1 MKLCL
6 LSRRLRAVAR
16 RDTPTSN
23 RTVSGEGNMA
33 KFFAITIFVI
43 AIVSAIPILRH
54 TWWMAEDI
62 STHGAPID
70 EQMSETMA
78 EAGISFLASQFILG
92 YFIWKFSNPKPGDKI
107 KTFPGG
113 AKAMVWA
120 AFLLVGTE
128 VLALGVFGVKA
139 WANVY
144 FTPPAANAVPV
155 EVQAG
160 QFAFYFRY
168 PGPDGSFG
176 PIHPDM
182 INEANQNFY
191 GLDTDHDADSKDD
204 VVTAEM
210 AVPVNREIHLIM
222 HSKDVGHSFFV
233 PELRVQQDFVPG
245 MDLSVHFTATK
256 IGRYEIVCTQLC
268 GLGHYNMKAYLSV
281 LSLED
286 FDAWMKKEKAMQ

>member
-1 MKLCL
+1 LVRKSEWPVYTNFAKDCEELI
-6 LSRRLRAVAR
+6 RAVTNLQLPFLNAWDRFCDQAR
-16 RDTPTSN
+16 EDA
-23 RTVSGEGNMA
+23 RTVTA
-33 KFFAITIFVI
+33 
-43 AIVSAIPILRH
+43 
-54 TWWMAEDI
+54 
-62 STHGAPID
+62 
-70 EQMSETMA
+70 
-78 EAGISFLASQFILG
+78 
-92 YFIWKFSNPKPGDKI
+92 
-107 KTFPGG
+107 
-113 AKAMVWA
+113 
-120 AFLLVGTE
+120 
-128 VLALGVFGVKA
+128 LALNRCFENRGTARFRATPYLVSESVFGVKA

-281 LSLED
+281 LSPED

>member
-1 MKLCL
+1 MA
-6 LSRRLRAVAR
+6 SPAGGR
-16 RDTPTSN
+16 SI
-23 RTVSGEGNMA
+23 MA
-33 KFFAITIFVI
+33 KFFAVTII
-43 AIVSAIPILRH
+43 AIAILSAIPILRH

-78 EAGISFLASQFILG
+78 EAGIAFLASQFILAF
-92 YFIWKFSNPKPGDKI
+92 FIWKFSNPRPGEKV
-107 KTFPGG
+107 KNFPGG

-120 AFLLVGTE
+120 AVLLVGTE

-144 FTPPAANAVPV
+144 FTPPSADAMPIQ
-155 EVQAG
+155 VQAG

-176 PIHPDM
+176 PIHPDL
-182 INEANQNFY
+182 ISEATQNFY
-191 GLDTDHDADSKDD
+191 GLDMDHDPDSKDD
-204 VVTAEM
+204 IVTAQM
-210 AVPVNREIHLIM
+210 AVPVNREIHLLM

-245 MDLSVHFTATK
+245 LDLSVHFTATK
-256 IGRYEIVCTQLC
+256 VGRYEIVCTQLC

-281 LSLED
+281 MSQQD
-286 FDAWMKKEKAMQ
+286 FDDWLKKQAAMQ